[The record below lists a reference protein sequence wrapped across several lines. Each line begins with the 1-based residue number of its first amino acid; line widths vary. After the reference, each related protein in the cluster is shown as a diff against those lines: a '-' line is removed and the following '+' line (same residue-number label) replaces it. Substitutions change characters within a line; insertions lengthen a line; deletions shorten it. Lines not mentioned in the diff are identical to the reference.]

1 MNRIVTLLITI
12 MSLATAQAQDTN
24 YGFLVL
30 RQMDTTV
37 QTVPT
42 DGLVITFADGQLT
55 AKSGPTTATVALSDL
70 DAMYF
75 SADDV
80 NGLDN
85 QQVAP
90 VTLRVNG
97 RLLQVSAPAGSQ
109 VLIAS
114 VGGMLIDHYTAGND
128 SQGTALRP
136 GIYVVKVN
144 GKSSKIYIK

>member
-1 MNRIVTLLITI
+1 MKRIATFLLLLLC
-12 MSLATAQAQDTN
+12 MATAQAQDVN
-24 YGFLVL
+24 YSFLVL
-30 RQMDTTV
+30 RQLDTTV

-42 DGLVITFADGQLT
+42 DRLVITFADGRLT
-55 AKSGPTTATVALSDL
+55 ATNGTTTATVALSNL

-75 SADDV
+75 SQDDV
-80 NGLDN
+80 SGLDG
-85 QQVAP
+85 QQESP
-90 VTLRVNG
+90 VTMRVNG
-97 RLLQVSAPAGSQ
+97 RMLQVSAPAGSQ